1 MYLLSCMCEIEF
13 FAHSVFVITTD
24 FVADADASSSHLCL
38 QSMSGQGYFKNPSG
52 R

>member
-13 FAHSVFVITTD
+13 FVHTVFIITTD
-24 FVADADASSSHLCL
+24 FVVDADASSSHLCL
-38 QSMSGQGYFKNPSG
+38 QSMSGQGFLKNPSG